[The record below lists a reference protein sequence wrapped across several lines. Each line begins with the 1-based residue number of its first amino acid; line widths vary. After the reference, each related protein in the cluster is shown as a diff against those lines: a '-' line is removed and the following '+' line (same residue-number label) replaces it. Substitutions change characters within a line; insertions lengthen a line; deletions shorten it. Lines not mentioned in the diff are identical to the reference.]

1 MHWFDD
7 PGVTRRLPLLYR
19 GYAWYSRCAYD
30 RSTGRVRG
38 GSFLLSALIVV
49 TRIFR
54 LTSEAAVKVG
64 DLTVYL
70 DLSDHHMLTVYGEMR
85 PSHESRIMESCLSPG
100 DTFLDIGANH
110 GSFSMIAAKAVGASG
125 VVAALEPQPR
135 LASLIRRSFDA
146 NGFSQATVHE
156 IACSDCEGVAEFY
169 VPWRDSGSASLSQ
182 SYVAQASHQ
191 HILVRTAR
199 LDEAIDWK
207 RFPGTVFMKVDI
219 EGSELAFF
227 GGAEAMLVNRQ
238 PIILFEIN
246 PTATGA
252 SGYSVEKLLD
262 RLCWLGYERFAEID
276 QYPATLSRH
285 EVNCTRQRNLV
296 ALPGRRPAEI

>member
-7 PGVTRRLPLLYR
+7 PGVTRRLPRLYR
-19 GYAWYSRCAYD
+19 AYAWYSRRAYD
-30 RSTGRVRG
+30 RSKEHVRG
-38 GSFLLSALIVV
+38 GSLLLSALIVV
-49 TRIFR
+49 TRTFR

-70 DLSDHHMLTVYGEMR
+70 DLCDHHMLRVCSEIR

-100 DTFLDIGANH
+100 DTFLDMGANH
-110 GSFSMIAAKAVGASG
+110 GSFSLIAAKAVGPSG
-125 VVAALEPQPR
+125 VVAAFEPQPR

-146 NGFSQATVHE
+146 NGFAQATVRE
-156 IACSDCEGVAEFY
+156 IACSDREGVAEFY
-169 VPWRDSGSASLSQ
+169 VPRHDSGSASLSS
-182 SYVAQASHQ
+182 SYVAQLSHQ
-191 HILVRTAR
+191 HIQVRTAR
-199 LDEAIDWK
+199 FDEAMDWK
-207 RFPGTVFMKVDI
+207 RFPGTVFMKLDI

-227 GGAEAMLVNRQ
+227 SGAEAMLVNRQ

-246 PTATGA
+246 PTAAGA
-252 SGYSVEKLLD
+252 SGYSVDELLD
-262 RLCWLGYERFAEID
+262 RLYGLGYERFAEID

-285 EVNCTRQRNLV
+285 EVNCARQRNLV